1 MEELIDS
8 ARAGLLAGP
17 AATQVTRRNPLDS
30 GSDSDDAGLMG
41 AGKHGAKA
49 LVGAGGVHISYYAGL
64 IQKSEIFQF
73 KKVLFR
79 ASRGKV
85 LCKVCDESPI
95 DYTRVGSSLLASKA
109 RDEYVYVLVF
119 QDVHVLRSK
128 IKKICEIYSNG
139 QTYRLPRDGQ
149 GSYAEYSDEILQADK
164 KIEKLKQLTLLSKA
178 QLKQYLR
185 QSLSV
190 SSRKE
195 SLMIVYLLYVQKER
209 ALYDSLNKL
218 QQNGNLF

>member
-1 MEELIDS
+1 LGSLVELREVLEQTQKAIYGKRKEKNFLEKYEQNQNIEELIDS

-30 GSDSDDAGLMG
+30 GSDSDDAGLIG
-41 AGKHGAKA
+41 AGRHGAKA

-85 LCKVCDESPI
+85 LCKVCDESPV
-95 DYTRVGSSLLASKA
+95 DYTRVDPSLLASKA

-149 GSYAEYSDEILQADK
+149 GSFAEYRDEILQVDK
-164 KIEKLKQLTLLSKA
+164 KIDKLKQLTLLSKA
-178 QLKQYLR
+178 
-185 QSLSV
+185 
-190 SSRKE
+190 
-195 SLMIVYLLYVQKER
+195 
-209 ALYDSLNKL
+209 
-218 QQNGNLF
+218 

>member
-8 ARAGLLAGP
+8 ARAGLLPGP
-17 AATQVTRRNPLDS
+17 TASQVRRRNPLDS

-41 AGKHGAKA
+41 AGRHGAKA
-49 LVGAGGVHISYYAGL
+49 LVGAGGVHITYLAGL

-95 DYTRVGSSLLASKA
+95 DYTRVGPSLLESKP
-109 RDEYVYVLVF
+109 RDAYVYVLVF
-119 QDVHVLRSK
+119 QDIHVLRSK
-128 IKKICEIYSNG
+128 IKRICEIYSNG
-139 QTYRLPRDGQ
+139 QAYPLPRDGQ
-149 GSYAEYSDEILQADK
+149 GSYAEYRDEILKVDK
-164 KIEKLKQLTLLSKA
+164 KIENLKQLTLLSKA

-185 QSLSV
+185 QSLSI
-190 SSRKE
+190 SPRKE
-195 SLMIVYLLYVQKER
+195 SLMVVYLLYV
-209 ALYDSLNKL
+209 
-218 QQNGNLF
+218 